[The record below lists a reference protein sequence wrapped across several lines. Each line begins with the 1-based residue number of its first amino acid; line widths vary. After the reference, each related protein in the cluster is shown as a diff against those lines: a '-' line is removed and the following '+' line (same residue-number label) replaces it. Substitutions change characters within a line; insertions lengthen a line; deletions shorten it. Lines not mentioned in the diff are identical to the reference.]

1 MPGVAPGPLAAGESS
16 DETERTTVAGPL
28 EGLRVVEVAGLG
40 PAPFAAMLLADMGAD
55 VVLVDRADRSVGADR
70 STAAGNV
77 SNRGR
82 RSVGVDLKAPG
93 AVDVVLRL
101 VDDADV
107 FIEGF
112 RPGVAER
119 LGIGPDVLRARNPR
133 LIYGRMTGWGQ
144 TGPRAAQAGHDI
156 NYIAVAGPLA
166 HIGRA
171 GERPAP
177 PLNLI
182 GDFGGGGMLLA
193 FGIACALA
201 ERARS
206 GQGQVI
212 DAAMVDGAALLAAPM
227 VPAYALGYLHPER
240 GTNFIDSGAPYY
252 DTYECGDG
260 RLISVGAI
268 EARFYANLLVG
279 LGLANADLTAQDD
292 ESGWPLLKERFA
304 AIFASR
310 PRHEWLEVFAGP
322 ENCVAPVHRF
332 DEVLGDEH
340 LAARGTYVDRDGVLQ
355 PAPAPRF
362 DRTPATLPAPPVPA
376 GHDTDEVLGRAG
388 FAADEIGRLRDAG
401 VVA

>member
-1 MPGVAPGPLAAGESS
+1 MG
-16 DETERTTVAGPL
+16 GPL
-28 EGLRVVEVAGLG
+28 EGVRVVEVAGLG

-55 VVLVDRADRSVGADR
+55 VVVIERADRVVGADP

-77 SNRGR
+77 SGRGR
-82 RSVGVDLKAPG
+82 RSIGIDLKAPG
-93 AVDVVLRL
+93 ALEVVLAL

-119 LGIGPDVLRARNPR
+119 LGIGPDVLRARNPA

-144 TGPRAAQAGHDI
+144 TGPRARQAGHDI

-171 GERPAP
+171 GELPAP
-177 PLNLI
+177 PLNLV

-201 ERARS
+201 ERSRS
-206 GQGQVI
+206 GAGQVI

-252 DTYECGDG
+252 DVYACADG
-260 RLISVGAI
+260 ALISVGAI
-268 EARFYANLLVG
+268 EAAFYANLLDG
-279 LGLANADLTAQDD
+279 LGLADEDLPDQDD
-292 ESGWPLLKERFA
+292 ESGWPALKERFA
-304 AIFASR
+304 AVFATR
-310 PRHEWLEVFAGP
+310 PRAEWLDLFAGSDH
-322 ENCVAPVHRF
+322 CVAPVHRF
-332 DEVLGDEH
+332 DEVLADEH
-340 LAARGTYVDRDGVLQ
+340 LAARGTYVERDGVLQ

-376 GHDTDEVLGRAG
+376 GHDTDDVLGRAG
-388 FAADEIGRLRDAG
+388 FGTDDVHRLRAAG